1 MIGWSALNNE
11 LKVKS
16 DELKVKNG
24 MNKRILRVFLLITH
38 SSLLV
43 LMLIMIF
50 SAVTTTPHVLSQ
62 SNSTPTPLPL
72 YALPDART
80 NRAVV
85 SSSMMLA
92 SDGRTIVA
100 ANMINNTATIVIP
113 TFNSVIAE
121 IPVGHDPRSAAI
133 TLDDSRALITNHAD
147 GTLSIIDIALR
158 SVTSTIALGAGTLP
172 YGVVTNNNDH
182 AYVSLMGSSQIA
194 RVDLVNN
201 RLQSTLDVPA
211 APAGLALWGD
221 FLYVTHFWSGDLT
234 LIYLPTWSVVRTV
247 KTGADTGVFQSIE
260 LDISRGLAYLPQT
273 RLNAQNETLT
283 FDTIAFSIVNVL
295 DLRALTVISGEQV
308 PLDMADRPVNMPF
321 AIALD
326 RFTRRMYVAN
336 AGSNDIS
343 VIDLNTGEARANIV
357 VEANPRGIL
366 LNRDN
371 TLLYVHSALE
381 GTITTITTS
390 DLSVED
396 VLPIVNLTTP
406 IDQLIGAQ
414 LFHSAVDPRLASDHQ
429 MSCATCHFDGMSD
442 GRVWLGFHDGPR
454 NTPVLYALP
463 ETVPYNWS
471 GTWDE
476 LADAEFKI
484 RDLQAGFGFLDASS
498 AAMPLSTSHSGLSLD
513 LDTLTQYLA
522 NLNAPVSPFITD
534 EDQFNRGA
542 EIFAAQNCTECHV
555 GASGTTLQP
564 YDVGTGLSSRE
575 RAGTTFDTPTLRWLW
590 MSAPYFHDGSAA
602 TLRQVFEIPGT
613 HQLIYDVS
621 PEDID
626 TLVYYLIRLP
636 R

>member
-1 MIGWSALNNE
+1 
-11 LKVKS
+11 
-16 DELKVKNG
+16 
-24 MNKRILRVFLLITH
+24 LLITH

>member
-50 SAVTTTPHVLSQ
+50 SAVTATPRVLSQ

-182 AYVSLMGSSQIA
+182 AYVSLMGSSQIV

-201 RLQSTLDVPA
+201 RVQSTLDVPA

>member
-50 SAVTTTPHVLSQ
+50 SAVTATPRVLSQ

>member
-1 MIGWSALNNE
+1 MVDICE
-11 LKVKS
+11 I
-16 DELKVKNG
+16 D
-24 MNKRILRVFLLITH
+24 RVG
-38 SSLLV
+38 
-43 LMLIMIF
+43 
-50 SAVTTTPHVLSQ
+50 
-62 SNSTPTPLPL
+62 
-72 YALPDART
+72 
-80 NRAVV
+80 AVV
-85 SSSMMLA
+85 
-92 SDGRTIVA
+92 VA
-100 ANMINNTATIVIP
+100 REP
-113 TFNSVIAE
+113 SV
-121 IPVGHDPRSAAI
+121 D
-133 TLDDSRALITNHAD
+133 
-147 GTLSIIDIALR
+147 
-158 SVTSTIALGAGTLP
+158 
-172 YGVVTNNNDH
+172 
-182 AYVSLMGSSQIA
+182 
-194 RVDLVNN
+194 
-201 RLQSTLDVPA
+201 
-211 APAGLALWGD
+211 
-221 FLYVTHFWSGDLT
+221 
-234 LIYLPTWSVVRTV
+234 
-247 KTGADTGVFQSIE
+247 
-260 LDISRGLAYLPQT
+260 
-273 RLNAQNETLT
+273 
-283 FDTIAFSIVNVL
+283 
-295 DLRALTVISGEQV
+295 
-308 PLDMADRPVNMPF
+308 
-321 AIALD
+321 
-326 RFTRRMYVAN
+326 
-336 AGSNDIS
+336 
-343 VIDLNTGEARANIV
+343 
-357 VEANPRGIL
+357 
-366 LNRDN
+366 
-371 TLLYVHSALE
+371 
-381 GTITTITTS
+381 TTITTS

>member
-50 SAVTTTPHVLSQ
+50 SAVTAPPRVLSQ

-72 YALPDART
+72 YALPDARA